1 VLELAHKIGNA
12 FATFQI
18 LTGGQIWYFFN
29 PDPYNNNMKNFPI
42 RLHLGAGSDV
52 LSFVNMMVWRW
63 YRSGK
68 KGSEVIKMSG
78 GGMEPVVQSQNSI
91 ILVRKKY
98 QYVNYAIYLEDG
110 I

>member
-18 LTGGQIWYFFN
+18 FDRGL
-29 PDPYNNNMKNFPI
+29 NMKNFPI
-42 RLHLGAGSDV
+42 HLHLGAGSDV

-68 KGSEVIKMSG
+68 KGSDVVKMSG

-91 ILVRKKY
+91 VLVRKKY

>member
-1 VLELAHKIGNA
+1 
-12 FATFQI
+12 
-18 LTGGQIWYFFN
+18 
-29 PDPYNNNMKNFPI
+29 MKNFPI
-42 RLHLGAGSDV
+42 CLHLGAGSDV

-68 KGSEVIKMSG
+68 KGSEIVKMSG

-91 ILVRKKY
+91 VLVRKKY

>member
-1 VLELAHKIGNA
+1 MLAASFSTLKLVNQCVI
-12 FATFQI
+12 
-18 LTGGQIWYFFN
+18 Y
-29 PDPYNNNMKNFPI
+29 NMKNFPI
-42 RLHLGAGSDV
+42 HLHLGAGSDV

-91 ILVRKKY
+91 VLVRKKY